1 MKTWSSSKMLLG
13 IVLLVA
19 TIVAPMYAATPAQAA
34 EPPVIRFGQ
43 TPFFDYQFATIAD
56 QLGWD
61 TDLGVDLQ
69 LTWFPQQGPVIQALV
84 NGSMDIV
91 PSCNACAYPW
101 YETVPQFVHFATT
114 NQFKGFIVVGRKDQI
129 TPYSEFL
136 TQLGDAEKAKQATIA
151 QFKGKTIAAYY
162 PHREALIRAILE
174 QGGLTMDDIFKLEF
188 PDDEKAAL
196 AMVGGTGDLYL
207 GGLPGEL
214 NLLMNHPDKFI
225 NVGGHEIMGA
235 AGLWYSQI
243 GSSIDWLAKNEDSA
257 LKLTAMMYRFNRY
270 VQEKPDTV
278 LPLVAEAMNAHSGVA
293 VKPED
298 MRFTMTVFLEFR
310 TYQGDRDTTY
320 NPESELYWAKSAEY
334 YVVVPTEG
342 LPANADYRRQNPL
355 DEWFAKLLER
365 KDLLEWIDKP
375 LE

>member
-1 MKTWSSSKMLLG
+1 
-13 IVLLVA
+13 
-19 TIVAPMYAATPAQAA
+19 VAPTHAAAPVAAA

-43 TPFFDYQFATIAD
+43 TPFFDYQFATIAA

-61 TDLGVDLQ
+61 KELGVDLQ
-69 LTWFPQQGPVIQALV
+69 LIWFPQEGQVIEALV

-101 YETVPQFVHFATT
+101 YESVPKFVHFATT
-114 NQFKGFIVVGRKDQI
+114 NQFKGFIVVGRKDQLK
-129 TPYSEFL
+129 PYSEL
-136 TQLGDAEKAKQATIA
+136 LKELGDPEKAKVATIA
-151 QFKGKTIAAYY
+151 QFKGKSIAAYY

-207 GGLPGEL
+207 GGLPGEM

-257 LKLTAMMYRFNRY
+257 LKLTAMMYRFNRF

-278 LPLVAEAMNAHSGVA
+278 LPLVREAMNLHSGVA
-293 VKPED
+293 VKDED
-298 MRFTMTVFLEFR
+298 MLFTFTKFLEFR
-310 TYQGDRDTTY
+310 TYQGDKDTTY
-320 NPESELYWAKSAEY
+320 NPKSELYWAKSAEY
-334 YVVVPTEG
+334 YVKVPTEG
-342 LPANADYRRQNPL
+342 LPKDADYLRQNPL
-355 DEWFAKLLER
+355 DQWFAKLLAR
-365 KDLLEWIDKP
+365 QDLLEWIDKP
-375 LE
+375 L